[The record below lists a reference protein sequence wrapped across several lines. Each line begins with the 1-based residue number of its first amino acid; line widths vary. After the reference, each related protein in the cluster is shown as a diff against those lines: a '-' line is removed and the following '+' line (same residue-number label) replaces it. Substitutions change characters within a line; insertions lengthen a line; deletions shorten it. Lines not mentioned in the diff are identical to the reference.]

1 MAQPNIAEFA
11 RELSKFTK
19 NKSKNN
25 QITQKENNKMA
36 EVSVSKLIKMLNAL
50 SKTKKGK
57 HDPKEMRDEDGVDV
71 SIKDEEVIDTQ
82 KLDEQEEILR
92 RITKKREV

>member
-1 MAQPNIAEFA
+1 MAQPNIAGLA
-11 RELSKFTK
+11 RELAKFTK
-19 NKSKNN
+19 NKSNN
-25 QITQKENNKMA
+25 QITKKENNKMA
-36 EVSVSKLIKMLNAL
+36 EVSVAKLLKMLNAL
-50 SKTKKGK
+50 SEVKKGK
-57 HDPKEMRDEDGVDV
+57 HDPKEMLGEDGVDV